1 MKRFFAV
8 LTLAALAF
16 AVPAIVVAQDDMNT
30 QTVSGRVV
38 SVSGDTLVLRTNVGE
53 QRINLASLTN
63 RPSNLAADST
73 VTVTYRVQG
82 SEWVA
87 SNVAID
93 ADRVATTST
102 TTTTTTTVPPPS
114 PATTAPTYTTSTT
127 STRTEASTSSA
138 ANDSTGGEALPATA
152 SKVPAFAL
160 VGGLLI
166 GAGLLLRRTA

>member
-1 MKRFFAV
+1 MKRVLAV

-16 AVPAIVVAQDDMNT
+16 AVPAIVVAQDDMST

-63 RPSNLAADST
+63 RPSNLAVDSN

-102 TTTTTTTVPPPS
+102 TPATPPPS
-114 PATTAPTYTTSTT
+114 AATTPPTYTTSTT
-127 STRTEASTSSA
+127 SSRTEADATA
-138 ANDSTGGEALPATA
+138 ANRDTMGGDTLPATA

-166 GAGLLLRRTA
+166 GAAALLRRAA